1 MGFIKLDRGILNS
14 SVWVDR
20 DVRDVFVTALLMARV
35 HELREDTPQLDARTM
50 EPTGWEIPTG
60 WYGFVEAA
68 GVGIIRNAGVD
79 RETGIAALER
89 MGAPERESLASAFEG
104 RRMVRINGGYIILNF
119 MRYLEKDHGSAE
131 RQRRYRERKR
141 LREAVA
147 RQPSGFTEEE
157 IRLGRMAIRE
167 RADEP

>member
-1 MGFIKLDRGILNS
+1 
-14 SVWVDR
+14 
-20 DVRDVFVTALLMARV
+20 
-35 HELREDTPQLDARTM
+35 
-50 EPTGWEIPTG
+50 
-60 WYGFVEAA
+60 
-68 GVGIIRNAGVD
+68 
-79 RETGIAALER
+79 
-89 MGAPERESLASAFEG
+89 
-104 RRMVRINGGYIILNF
+104 MVRINGGYIILNF